1 MFRDFMKEMMFKSGI
16 DGEKVTFA
24 LTDTQIVN
32 EGFLED
38 INNMLNT
45 GDIPNLML
53 EEDKTKI
60 VNDVRP
66 IVIEM
71 KKVDSPEVIQ
81 STFIDRIRNNLHIC
95 LCMSPVGATLR
106 VRCRKFPSL
115 VNCCTLDWFTR
126 WPEDALL
133 YVSSEFL
140 KQVELPSEDVRQSL
154 AEMCKNI
161 HISVEEISSKFYNE
175 LRRMVYTTPK
185 SYLDLISLYMQV
197 LESKRAEFNANK
209 NRLANGLKKLNDTNT
224 NIAELRVKL
233 TALAPI
239 LTAKNKELTVAL
251 EKVNIDKKIANEK
264 EKAVSGEADAVSKVA
279 AEAKAI
285 ADDA

>member
-1 MFRDFMKEMMFKSGI
+1 
-16 DGEKVTFA
+16 
-24 LTDTQIVN
+24 
-32 EGFLED
+32 
-38 INNMLNT
+38 
-45 GDIPNLML
+45 
-53 EEDKTKI
+53 
-60 VNDVRP
+60 
-66 IVIEM
+66 
-71 KKVDSPEVIQ
+71 
-81 STFIDRIRNNLHIC
+81 
-95 LCMSPVGATLR
+95 
-106 VRCRKFPSL
+106 
-115 VNCCTLDWFTR
+115 
-126 WPEDALL
+126 
-133 YVSSEFL
+133 
-140 KQVELPSEDVRQSL
+140 
-154 AEMCKNI
+154 
-161 HISVEEISSKFYNE
+161 
-175 LRRMVYTTPK
+175 
-185 SYLDLISLYMQV
+185 V